1 MKNTTWNQVEAGQIV
16 SFIYKSQTGKK
27 RSARRVVFILAPRF
41 SYRKQSTG
49 RVVDFVV
56 GLEIYNNQELALQP
70 NIIKELF
77 EILNEIPE
85 DTESNRNM
93 PDEYQLN
100 MIYRK
105 LEGFLKKTPIFKT
118 YFFRECR
125 KRRVFLED
133 QYKQLNNLNIKS
145 VSDRL
150 TDEITDD
157 DKVNQL
163 EANLED

>member
-49 RVVDFVV
+49 RLVDFVV

-77 EILNEIPE
+77 ELLGQTPDKETIP
-85 DTESNRNM
+85 T
-93 PDEYQLN
+93 DEAQLN
-100 MIYRK
+100 ATYKK

>member
-1 MKNTTWNQVEAGQIV
+1 MKNTTWNRVEAGQII

-27 RSARRVVFILAPRF
+27 RSARRVVFVLNPRF

-49 RVVDFVV
+49 RLVDFVV
-56 GLEIYNNQELALQP
+56 GLEIYNNQEAALQP
-70 NIIKELF
+70 NTIKDLF
-77 EILNEIPE
+77 ELLGQTPSKETIPTDE
-85 DTESNRNM
+85 AQLES
-93 PDEYQLN
+93 
-100 MIYRK
+100 IYNK
-105 LEGFLKKTPIFKT
+105 LKGFLDKTPIFKT

-133 QYKQLNNLNIKS
+133 KYKQLNNLNIKS

-150 TDEITDD
+150 TDDNE
-157 DKVNQL
+157 NQL

>member
-1 MKNTTWNQVEAGQIV
+1 MKNTTWHQVEAGQIV

-49 RVVDFVV
+49 RLVDFVV
-56 GLEIYNNQELALQP
+56 GLEIFNNQEIALQP

-77 EILNEIPE
+77 ELLGQTPDKETIP
-85 DTESNRNM
+85 T
-93 PDEYQLN
+93 DEAQLEA
-100 MIYRK
+100 IYTRLK
-105 LEGFLKKTPIFKT
+105 GFLKKTPIFKT

-133 QYKQLNNLNIKS
+133 KYANLNSLQVKQVTEKLIQEGQ
-145 VSDRL
+145 D
-150 TDEITDD
+150 TIIIGDD
-157 DKVNQL
+157 IEL
-163 EANLED
+163 

>member
-1 MKNTTWNQVEAGQIV
+1 MKNTTWHQVEAGQIV

-49 RVVDFVV
+49 RLVDFVV
-56 GLEIYNNQELALQP
+56 GLEIFNNQEIALQP

-77 EILNEIPE
+77 ELLGQTPDKETIP
-85 DTESNRNM
+85 T
-93 PDEYQLN
+93 DEAQLEA
-100 MIYRK
+100 IYTRLK
-105 LEGFLKKTPIFKT
+105 GFLKKTPIFKT

-133 QYKQLNNLNIKS
+133 KY
-145 VSDRL
+145 DRL
-150 TDEITDD
+150 NSLQVKQVTEKLIQEGQDAIIIGDD
-157 DKVNQL
+157 IEL
-163 EANLED
+163 

>member
-77 EILNEIPE
+77 ELLGQTPDKETIP
-85 DTESNRNM
+85 T
-93 PDEYQLN
+93 DEAQLN
-100 MIYRK
+100 ATYKK

-133 QYKQLNNLNIKS
+133 KYKQLNNLNIKS

-150 TDEITDD
+150 TDDNE
-157 DKVNQL
+157 NQL